1 MDTFLHREKPGAVI
15 RVSDEDSLDYLQSQL
30 SVNLSV
36 LEKGGCRFA
45 LRLNTRGRVLAGI
58 YVLRTAEEEF
68 LLVSRTS
75 KASFLL
81 ELLAENVVADEVE
94 FADETKQWNIHA
106 VWGGSTEKVLE
117 DHDLSVPESGKF
129 VSGQSGYAWLDSR
142 LPDETVS
149 LLIRENLDPENQP
162 LPPDLQLVEADELE
176 RLRIEAGLVSVPQ
189 EIGPN
194 DLPQEGGLAESS
206 VDFDK
211 GCYLGQEVMAR
222 LRATGKARRQTVP
235 VKWSGQDLISTPVG
249 LYSGNRKLGEL
260 RSLVMGKDGGHGI
273 ALVND
278 SAITGLK
285 SEGLIPK
292 GSTAGKVTS
301 S

>member
-1 MDTFLHREKPGAVI
+1 M
-15 RVSDEDSLDYLQSQL
+15 
-30 SVNLSV
+30 
-36 LEKGGCRFA
+36 
-45 LRLNTRGRVLAGI
+45 LAGI

-68 LLVSRTS
+68 LLVCRTS

-94 FADETKQWNIHA
+94 FSDETKQWNVHA

-117 DHDLSVPESGKF
+117 DHGLSVPESGKF
-129 VSGQSGYAWLDSR
+129 VSGQSGYAWLDTR

-149 LLIRENLDPENQP
+149 LLIRENLDHENQP
-162 LPPDLQLVEADELE
+162 LSADLQFVEADVLE
-176 RLRIEAGLVSVPQ
+176 RLRIEVGLVSVPQ

-222 LRATGKARRQTVP
+222 LRVTGKARRQTVP

-249 LYSGNRKLGEL
+249 LYSENRKLGEL

-278 SAITGLK
+278 SAITVLK
-285 SEGLIPK
+285 SDGLIPK
-292 GSTAGKVTS
+292 GSTSGKVTS
-301 S
+301 L

>member
-94 FADETKQWNIHA
+94 FSDETKQWNIHA
-106 VWGGSTEKVLE
+106 VWGGDTEKVLD
-117 DHDLSVPESGKF
+117 DHDLTVPGSGKF

-149 LLIRENLDPENQP
+149 LLIRENLDHENQP
-162 LPPDLQLVEADELE
+162 LPADLQLVEADELE
-176 RLRIEAGLVSVPQ
+176 RLRIEVGLVSVPQ

-222 LRATGKARRQTVP
+222 LRVTGKARRQTVP

-278 SAITGLK
+278 SAITVLK
-285 SEGLIPK
+285 SDGLIPK
-292 GSTAGKVTS
+292 GSTSGKVTS
-301 S
+301 L